1 MTKAIIKLN
10 NYSNYE
16 IYPKDG
22 KIWSLKRDKFIGDKT
37 PNGYF
42 RCTLYSDNGHIWKE
56 NVHRLIYIACYG
68 EIPKGMQV
76 NHIDEDKT
84 NNSIF
89 NLNLMTPKEN
99 NNWGTRNERVSKA
112 KKGTQINRIDLSM
125 PVGAYKNGALQF
137 TFLSTAD
144 AGRNGFD
151 SSNVSK
157 CCRGVKGYKS
167 YKGYQ
172 WKYIDEKVD

>member
-1 MTKAIIKLN
+1 MTKAILKIN
-10 NYSNYE
+10 NFSDYE

-22 KIWSLKRDKFIGDKT
+22 KIWSLKRNRFIGSKISK
-37 PNGYF
+37 GYLH
-42 RCTLYSDNGHIWKE
+42 CTLYSDNGKTWDE
-56 NVHRLIYIACYG
+56 YTHRLIYIACYG

-99 NNWGTRNERVSKA
+99 NNWGTKNERASIKHSKTIGIYKDSVLI
-112 KKGTQINRIDLSM
+112 KKFSSLT
-125 PVGAYKNGALQF
+125 
-137 TFLSTAD
+137 D
-144 AGRNGFD
+144 A
-151 SSNVSK
+151 SK
-157 CCRGVKGYKS
+157 YFNCSITNISYYCKGKRKDPRGYE
-167 YKGYQ
+167 